1 MTNST
6 PCPNLEWKINYIQAW
21 GCSPQA
27 GFRGAKRQIFLEFVC
42 SEDHLTF
49 DFSITLSHKAILYC
63 KYLRINTGKICKNVS
78 FLICNVLRKFCK
90 LCALFPKIE
99 TVVVSH
105 RKYENLG

>member
-1 MTNST
+1 MPESRMEDKLYRLGDVAFR
-6 PCPNLEWKINYIQAW
+6 PDLEAR
-21 GCSPQA
+21 S
-27 GFRGAKRQIFLEFVC
+27 AKFLLEFVC

-63 KYLRINTGKICKNVS
+63 KYLRINIGKICKIVR

-90 LCALFPKIE
+90 FCALFPKIV

-105 RKYENLG
+105 RKYKILG